1 MLEGIADSG
10 LSSAVIN
17 VALLVSWDALPA
29 LLIAY
34 TLQLLLARRI
44 RAEFALRRP
53 EAAEL
58 DRALRLYGKVRGR
71 LQAIEQPARRP
82 NKLWCVIFALQFE
95 ADPDDAEE
103 REDLQA
109 HAQHLRVTIVALRR
123 LPLERLRS
131 FVRIMSLR
139 FALGCA
145 VAVDIAA
152 FALFFLVFWL
162 SEHPASAHELGGT
175 LLTLVRFPLDQGL
188 FQTNAI
194 GACFAAL
201 AVPLV
206 YIVRWSAL
214 RSKFGLEFCVLKDL
228 AATAP
233 DDAFDRTGA
242 DPDAGMTGGCERAER
257 GAGECFTILGVGSCA
272 TAEQVREAYKALIK
286 QSHPD
291 RLADM
296 SPAIRK
302 FAEAETKKLNV
313 AYRQALAAVREPEGV

>member
-1 MLEGIADSG
+1 MLEGIADTG
-10 LSSAVIN
+10 LSSAVVN
-17 VALLVSWDALPA
+17 VAMLASWDALPA

-34 TLQLLLARRI
+34 TFQLLLARRI

-58 DRALRLYGKVRGR
+58 DRALRLYGKVRSR
-71 LQAIEQPARRP
+71 LQAIEQRARRP
-82 NKLWCVIFALQFE
+82 NKFWCVIFALQFD

-109 HAQHLRVTIVALRR
+109 HAQHLRVTIVQLRR

-162 SEHPASAHELGGT
+162 SENPASAHELGGT

-188 FQTNAI
+188 FQANAV
-194 GACFAAL
+194 GACLAAL

-206 YIVRWSAL
+206 YVVRWSAL

-233 DDAFDRTGA
+233 DQEIDRA
-242 DPDAGMTGGCERAER
+242 DAGMTGGCERAER
-257 GAGECFTILGVGSCA
+257 GADECFTILGVGSSA

-291 RLADM
+291 RLQNM

-313 AYRQALAAVREPEGV
+313 AYRQALAAVREPEGI